1 MLDPSNHPEILS
13 AAEMR
18 AADAAAIA
26 AGTPGIV
33 LMERAGKAVADE
45 AERMAR
51 TATRIVVLCGPGNNG
66 GDGFVAA
73 RLLARR
79 GWRVELGLLGERAEL
94 RGDAQLASD
103 GYAGPVS
110 AAGALALK
118 GAGLIVD
125 ALFGAGLSRA
135 LDGQARAL
143 VEAIGASGAPVLSVD
158 MPSGLDTDTGEIMGV
173 APQAT
178 RTVTFHR
185 LKPCHVLLPGSAL
198 CGDVRLRD
206 IGLSAFGLG
215 HMRLIG
221 PDDFRRAQ
229 RPRAPQDHKYARGAA
244 LVLSGA
250 AHRTGAARLA
260 AQAALRVGAGV
271 VAIAAEGASVAAN
284 SAHVTA
290 IMVEPF
296 DGLSGFARLIEDE
309 RRTAVVIGPG
319 AGVGE
324 PTRGY
329 VRAALART
337 CAVVIDAD
345 ALTSFAGQL
354 DDLAAHIAA
363 QGGQAVLTPHDGEFR
378 RLFGDA
384 RDVRAARGKIE
395 RARAAARACRGVVL
409 CKGADTVIA
418 APDGRVGIAWRS
430 PASLATAGSGDVL
443 AGLIGGLMAQ
453 GAPPFEA
460 ACAAAWAHARCAER
474 LGEGVIAEDLAVQIG
489 PVITALNQRN
499 VKFAIH

>member
-1 MLDPSNHPEILS
+1 
-13 AAEMR
+13 MR
-18 AADAAAIA
+18 AADAAAIN
-26 AGTPGIV
+26 AGTPGTV

-51 TATRIVVLCGPGNNG
+51 TSSRIVVLCGPGDNG

-79 GWRVELGLLGERAEL
+79 GWRVELGLLGERAVL
-94 RGDAQLASD
+94 PGDAKLASE

-110 AAGALALK
+110 PAGALALK

-143 VEAIGASGAPVLSVD
+143 VEAINASGAPVLSVD
-158 MPSGLDTDTGEIMGV
+158 MPSGLDTDTGDIMGV

-198 CGDVRLRD
+198 CGDVRLHD
-206 IGLSAFGLG
+206 IGLSALGPG

-221 PDDFRRAQ
+221 PDDFRRAH

-260 AQAALRVGAGV
+260 AEAALRVGAGI

-284 SAHVTA
+284 SAHVSA

-296 DGLSGFARLIEDE
+296 DGLPGFARLIEDE
-309 RRTAVVIGPG
+309 RRKAVLIGPG

-324 PTRGY
+324 ATRGY
-329 VRAALART
+329 VRAALAQKR
-337 CAVVIDAD
+337 ALVIDAD

-354 DDLAAHIAA
+354 DDLAAHIAE
-363 QGGQAVLTPHDGEFR
+363 QGGKAVLTPHEGEFA
-378 RLFGDA
+378 RLFAGA
-384 RDVRAARGKIE
+384 PEVLTAKGKIE

-409 CKGADTVIA
+409 YKGADTLIA

-443 AGLIGGLMAQ
+443 AGLIVGLMAQ
-453 GAPPFEA
+453 GAPAFEA

-474 LGEGVIAEDLAVQIG
+474 AGEGLIADDLARHIG
-489 PVITALNQRN
+489 PVVGALNGRTAE
-499 VKFAIH
+499 FAIR